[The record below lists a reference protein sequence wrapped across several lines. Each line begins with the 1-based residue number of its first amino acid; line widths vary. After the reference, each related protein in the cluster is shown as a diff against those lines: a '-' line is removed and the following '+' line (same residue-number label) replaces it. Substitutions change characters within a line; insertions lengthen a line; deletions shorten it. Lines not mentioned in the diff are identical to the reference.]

1 MHGEAQD
8 VASATVELLRLDG
21 YVLRERVGEGG
32 MGVVYKADDPHG
44 RTVAIKLMKPHIA
57 ADPEIR
63 RRFAREARVLSRV
76 RGNHIAEVLDAD
88 VLAETPYV
96 VTRYVNGPALYD
108 VITHG
113 GPLRGGDLADLA
125 GDLADALN
133 SIHGAGIVHR
143 DLKPGNVLIQDG
155 IAVVIDFGIAQFVD
169 ETRWTRTG
177 MVYGTPGYVSPEV
190 LSGGDVSAAA
200 DIHAWAATVA
210 FAATGHSPFGSGPL
224 EAVAYRV
231 LHDEPRL
238 DDCPP
243 WLRPV
248 IERCLSKDPAVRPNA
263 KELLDWLELG
273 KVPPPPAINLGTPAG
288 AVPPSDSSP
297 TRQEPSAYDSPGLEA
312 PVGYPQAVAYAPP
325 LPQEQPQ
332 AYPQPP
338 YEQPFNQPPYHQ
350 QLPYNG
356 APYDGHGHQQPGPAT
371 AAMPLDDTAE
381 APPVEPPPDTKPRWT
396 MWHAISVGALF
407 VALGGFGGVVP
418 IVALAA
424 MLGWLVLARTVDRA
438 GRHVEARRDRR
449 GGRTKS
455 DSLVAVTTLPWH
467 ALRGGL
473 LTALTAPVMLIGAVC
488 LVGLAALLAYAGVLP
503 RRLDAYLAL
512 AMLCTAVLAWW
523 GIDGG
528 SVRDGSRR
536 IIRWA
541 MPNTTMLVV
550 GVFVSVVLAMLALT
564 AFNSEGAIYW
574 WPLSEDMLPN
584 LPEPLDQILNHW
596 DR

>member
-8 VASATVELLRLDG
+8 VATATVELLRLDG

-96 VTRYVNGPALYD
+96 VTRYVNGPSLYD

-125 GDLADALN
+125 GDLADALS

-210 FAATGHSPFGSGPL
+210 FAATGRPPFGAGPL

-231 LHDEPRL
+231 LHDAPQL
-238 DDCPP
+238 DDCPG
-243 WLRPV
+243 WLHPV
-248 IERCLSKDPAVRPNA
+248 VKRCLDKDPAVRPNA

-273 KVPPPPAINLGTPAG
+273 QAPPPPPVHLSSTTIEPPAP
-288 AVPPSDSSP
+288 APAAPASEPPAPAYQPS
-297 TRQEPSAYDSPGLEA
+297 QVFEPPAY
-312 PVGYPQAVAYAPP
+312 YPP
-325 LPQEQPQ
+325 QPQ
-332 AYPQPP
+332 PQPQ
-338 YEQPFNQPPYHQ
+338 YEQPYPPQ
-350 QLPYNG
+350 PYNG
-356 APYDGHGHQQPGPAT
+356 YQGAPGPAT
-371 AAMPLDDTAE
+371 SAMPVDESVAE
-381 APPVEPPPDTKPRWT
+381 APAERSDTKPRWT
-396 MWHAISVGALF
+396 VWHAVSVGALF
-407 VALGGFGGVVP
+407 VALAGFGAVVP
-418 IVALAA
+418 LAG
-424 MLGWLVLARTVDRA
+424 LVWLVGWLALARTVDRA

-449 GGRTKS
+449 GGKTAS

-503 RRLDAYLAL
+503 QRLDIYLGL

-536 IIRWA
+536 IMRWA
-541 MPNTTMLVV
+541 MPNPTMLVV

-564 AFNSEGAIYW
+564 AASGEAVYW
-574 WPLSEDMLPN
+574 WPLSEDMLPS
-584 LPEPLDQILNHW
+584 LPRPLEQILNQW